1 MILIYFGMIT
11 QIKRYK
17 IYNININKILNNINI
32 TYLS

>member
-11 QIKRYK
+11 QIKKNK
-17 IYNININKILNNINI
+17 IYNYINEKINNINI